1 VVEKPLKNLIPRQF
15 DSQTTCPGSQDYEMI
30 TLLAAIQEC
39 HMPPLVSEGLN
50 LALYGMGT
58 VFVFLT
64 LLVLATMLMSWLV
77 AHWETAAVVALPAD
91 SAGTRKMAAIT
102 AAIHQHRNR

>member
-1 VVEKPLKNLIPRQF
+1 
-15 DSQTTCPGSQDYEMI
+15 
-30 TLLAAIQEC
+30 
-39 HMPPLVSEGLN
+39 MPPLVSEGLT

-64 LLVLATMLMSWLV
+64 LLVLATMMMSWLV
-77 AHWETAAVVALPAD
+77 APKETAAVVALPID
-91 SAGTRKMAAIT
+91 LAGDRKIAAIT

>member
-1 VVEKPLKNLIPRQF
+1 
-15 DSQTTCPGSQDYEMI
+15 
-30 TLLAAIQEC
+30 
-39 HMPPLVSEGLN
+39 MPPLLSEGLN

-77 AHWETAAVVALPAD
+77 APKGTIAVAAKPSD
-91 SAGTRKMAAIT
+91 SAGARKTAAIT
-102 AAIHQHRNR
+102 AAIHQHRNQ

>member
-1 VVEKPLKNLIPRQF
+1 
-15 DSQTTCPGSQDYEMI
+15 
-30 TLLAAIQEC
+30 
-39 HMPPLVSEGLN
+39 MPPLVSEGLN

-64 LLVLATMLMSWLV
+64 LLVLATMMMSWLV
-77 AHWETAAVVALPAD
+77 APKETAAVVALPID
-91 SAGTRKMAAIT
+91 LAGDRKIAAIT

>member
-1 VVEKPLKNLIPRQF
+1 
-15 DSQTTCPGSQDYEMI
+15 
-30 TLLAAIQEC
+30 
-39 HMPPLVSEGLN
+39 MPPLVSEGLN

-77 AHWETAAVVALPAD
+77 THRETATAGALPAD
-91 SAGTRKMAAIT
+91 SAGAKMAAIT

>member
-1 VVEKPLKNLIPRQF
+1 
-15 DSQTTCPGSQDYEMI
+15 
-30 TLLAAIQEC
+30 
-39 HMPPLVSEGLN
+39 MPPLVSEGLN

-77 AHWETAAVVALPAD
+77 THRETAAVVALTAD
-91 SAGTRKMAAIT
+91 SAGARKMAAIT

>member
-1 VVEKPLKNLIPRQF
+1 
-15 DSQTTCPGSQDYEMI
+15 
-30 TLLAAIQEC
+30 
-39 HMPPLVSEGLN
+39 MPSLVSEGLN

-64 LLVLATMLMSWLV
+64 LLVLAIMMMSWLV
-77 AHWETAAVVALPAD
+77 APKERTPVVAIPIDL
-91 SAGTRKMAAIT
+91 AGASKMAAIT

>member
-1 VVEKPLKNLIPRQF
+1 M
-15 DSQTTCPGSQDYEMI
+15 S
-30 TLLAAIQEC
+30 
-39 HMPPLVSEGLN
+39 PLVSEGLN

-77 AHWETAAVVALPAD
+77 APKETEAVVALPAN
-91 SAGTRKMAAIT
+91 SAGASKMAAIT

>member
-1 VVEKPLKNLIPRQF
+1 
-15 DSQTTCPGSQDYEMI
+15 
-30 TLLAAIQEC
+30 
-39 HMPPLVSEGLN
+39 MPSLVSEGLN

-64 LLVLATMLMSWLV
+64 LLVLATMMMSLLV
-77 AHWETAAVVALPAD
+77 APKETVAVVALPVDLAD
-91 SAGTRKMAAIT
+91 DRKIAAIT

>member
-1 VVEKPLKNLIPRQF
+1 
-15 DSQTTCPGSQDYEMI
+15 
-30 TLLAAIQEC
+30 
-39 HMPPLVSEGLN
+39 MPPLVSEGLN

-64 LLVLATMLMSWLV
+64 LLVLATMIMSWLV
-77 AHWETAAVVALPAD
+77 APKETAAVTALPVD
-91 SAGTRKMAAIT
+91 LAGDRKIAAIT

>member
-1 VVEKPLKNLIPRQF
+1 
-15 DSQTTCPGSQDYEMI
+15 
-30 TLLAAIQEC
+30 
-39 HMPPLVSEGLN
+39 MPPLVSEGLN

-64 LLVLATMLMSWLV
+64 LLVLATMIMSWLV
-77 AHWETAAVVALPAD
+77 APKETAAVVALPID
-91 SAGTRKMAAIT
+91 LTGDRKIAVIT

>member
-1 VVEKPLKNLIPRQF
+1 
-15 DSQTTCPGSQDYEMI
+15 
-30 TLLAAIQEC
+30 
-39 HMPPLVSEGLN
+39 MPPLLSEGLN

-64 LLVLATMLMSWLV
+64 LLVLATMIMSWLV
-77 AHWETAAVVALPAD
+77 APKETAAVVSLPVD
-91 SAGTRKMAAIT
+91 LAGDRKIAAIT

>member
-1 VVEKPLKNLIPRQF
+1 
-15 DSQTTCPGSQDYEMI
+15 
-30 TLLAAIQEC
+30 
-39 HMPPLVSEGLN
+39 MPPLVSEGLN

-64 LLVLATMLMSWLV
+64 LLVLATMIMSWLV
-77 AHWETAAVVALPAD
+77 APKETAAVVALPID
-91 SAGTRKMAAIT
+91 LAGDRKIAAIT

>member
-1 VVEKPLKNLIPRQF
+1 
-15 DSQTTCPGSQDYEMI
+15 
-30 TLLAAIQEC
+30 
-39 HMPPLVSEGLN
+39 MPPLVSAGLN

-64 LLVLATMLMSWLV
+64 LLVLATMIMSWLV
-77 AHWETAAVVALPAD
+77 APKEKVVVVGLPD
-91 SAGTRKMAAIT
+91 DLESDRKIAAIT

>member
-1 VVEKPLKNLIPRQF
+1 
-15 DSQTTCPGSQDYEMI
+15 MI
-30 TLLAAIQEC
+30 TPIAAIQEKQ
-39 HMPPLVSEGLN
+39 MPPLVSEGLN
-50 LALYGMGT
+50 LALYGMVT

-77 AHWETAAVVALPAD
+77 THRESDAVVALPAD
-91 SAGTRKMAAIT
+91 SAGARKMAAIT